1 MLALLR
7 ERKMSKQEMKNLREQ
22 AITPGHCGSK
32 IFKSCDYWLKEK
44 YIIGIWW
51 CLRAKKIAGW
61 ITKEGKASQ
70 VFDSLAAWVP

>member
-32 IFKSCDYWLKEK
+32 IFKSCDY
-44 YIIGIWW
+44 
-51 CLRAKKIAGW
+51 
-61 ITKEGKASQ
+61 
-70 VFDSLAAWVP
+70 